1 VEKLK
6 LTQAVIVE
14 GKYDKIKLEALID
27 GVILTTNGFRI
38 FKDKEMQRLI
48 RTLAKTCGIV
58 VLTDSD
64 KAGFE
69 IRALL
74 SGIVWEGEIINVY
87 IPDILGKEKRKRK
100 PSAERKLGVEGM
112 ELAVLKEAFLR
123 CGVTA
128 KKGNLKTARI
138 TRMDLYEDGLCGGE
152 NSADLRRGLYQKL
165 GLPARLSTGAA
176 IPLLNQILTLEE
188 YKQEVENL
196 KSINIQQSTD
206 NS

>member
-1 VEKLK
+1 MEKIK
-6 LTQAVIVE
+6 ISQAVIVE

-27 GVILTTNGFRI
+27 GLILTTNGFRI

-64 KAGFE
+64 AAGFQ
-69 IRALL
+69 IRAML
-74 SGIVWEGEIINVY
+74 SGIVWEGEIINAY

-100 PSAERKLGVEGM
+100 PSAEGKIGVEGM
-112 ELAVLKEAFLR
+112 ELAVLQEAFLR
-123 CGVTA
+123 SGISA
-128 KKGNLKTARI
+128 KKQAQKAEQI

-152 NSADLRRGLYQKL
+152 HSAVLRRKLYLRL

-176 IPLLNQILTLEE
+176 LPLLNHVLTKDE
-188 YKQEVENL
+188 YKKEVEKLRN
-196 KSINIQQSTD
+196 NTP
-206 NS
+206 